1 MTERQRNAGQRL
13 VIAFF
18 ETRAAGAAA
27 ADHLVDHAR
36 GHGRSD
42 GVGILSLDDA
52 GRPIVTLVGRREGS
66 TGVETVL
73 DVIAS
78 ALLGGVLPDR
88 SNFFDARS
96 DLTTDDVVRFG
107 AELEAGHAAVAV
119 LDRRSPAE
127 QVIVSL
133 AGLGGKAEIH
143 RLTAGGLRLAAAS
156 AGSLPDRE
164 P

>member
-1 MTERQRNAGQRL
+1 MHELRA
-13 VIAFF
+13 VIEHTDRYHLLHGYDRVALA
-18 ETRAAGAAA
+18 ERAAE
-27 ADHLVDHAR
+27 DR
-36 GHGRSD
+36 
-42 GVGILSLDDA
+42 
-52 GRPIVTLVGRREGS
+52 
-66 TGVETVL
+66 
-73 DVIAS
+73 
-78 ALLGGVLPDR
+78 ALLANVESVAIEPQLALALGPQEQTAKLPRPRSQRFESSGDAERAHPRTTADR
-88 SNFFDARS
+88 A